1 MKKSFAVLGIGQF
14 GFQVAITL
22 TQKGFEVLAIDSDE
36 EIVDRCILGLVN
48 EGAKILEEGVAQ
60 RSSDMDIVYINGY
73 GFPIWRGGPMFYAN
87 SIGLDKVLEK
97 INKFAE
103 KDEDFWKPAD
113 LLVAMANNGGKF
125 ADAPTDDLK
134 KEKLAF
140 KQEVKY

>member
-1 MKKSFAVLGIGQF
+1 MLFMEKMEKMES
-14 GFQVAITL
+14 
-22 TQKGFEVLAIDSDE
+22 
-36 EIVDRCILGLVN
+36 
-48 EGAKILEEGVAQ
+48 
-60 RSSDMDIVYINGY
+60 Y
-73 GFPIWRGGPMFYAN
+73 
-87 SIGLDKVLEK
+87 K

>member
-1 MKKSFAVLGIGQF
+1 
-14 GFQVAITL
+14 
-22 TQKGFEVLAIDSDE
+22 
-36 EIVDRCILGLVN
+36 
-48 EGAKILEEGVAQ
+48 
-60 RSSDMDIVYINGY
+60 MDIVYINGY

-113 LLVAMANNGGKF
+113 LLVALANNGGNF
-125 ADAPTDDLK
+125 ADTPTDDLK